1 MSFLKIE
8 NASREGAKTVTAFA
22 GVSGSGKTYSAILYA
37 YGLAKRRADKVGF
50 LDTENRRGRLYADIL
65 PGKAQ
70 FLIADMGAPFSPARY
85 AEAIKQFEAAG
96 VEVLVIDSVTHE
108 WEGIGGCDDIA
119 NDGVPPGKPGRWNK
133 AKREH
138 KKFMDT
144 MLQSSMHI
152 VVCVRARE
160 KTKID
165 KDSQGKTIFIP
176 QGIQPVQEKN
186 FMFEMTASL
195 MMDDQGARQDVLKCP
210 AALQPFLGRGTGYI
224 GIQDGESV
232 RAWIDGGTPVNK
244 ELERCRA
251 MLANTCEQ
259 GMKALEAAWK
269 SLTPQARE
277 ALKAELPALKAS
289 AAGYD
294 QQREIASR
302 ADESEMTEAATA
314 ALMRGKTND
323 QPPTTATT
331 TTDDA
336 PFTD

>member
-22 GVSGSGKTYSAILYA
+22 GVSGSGKTYSAILYG
-37 YGLAKRRADKVGF
+37 YGLAKRQAGKLGF

-70 FLIADMGAPFSPARY
+70 FLIADMAAPFSPSRY

-119 NDGVPPGKPGRWNK
+119 NDGVAPGKPGRWNK

-152 VVCVRARE
+152 IVCVRARE

-165 KDSQGKTIFIP
+165 RDASGKTVFIP
-176 QGIQPVQEKN
+176 LGIQPVQEKN

-195 MMDDQGARQDVLKCP
+195 MMDDQGSRQETMKCP
-210 AALQPFLGRGTGYI
+210 AALQSYLGRGKGYI
-224 GIQDGESV
+224 GIEDGEKV
-232 RAWIDGGTPVNK
+232 RAWIDGGTPVDK
-244 ELERCRA
+244 GLERIRA
-251 MLANTCEQ
+251 TLANTCEQ

-269 SLTPQARE
+269 ALTADQRK
-277 ALKAELPALKAS
+277 ALGAELPALKAS
-289 AAGYD
+289 ADAYD
-294 QQREIASR
+294 TQREIA
-302 ADESEMTEAATA
+302 DQGDMSEMTENATA
-314 ALMRGKTND
+314 ALMGDEKND
-323 QPPTTATT
+323 EPQPTAASS
-331 TTDDA
+331 DDGS
-336 PFTD
+336 PFE

>member
-8 NASREGAKTVTAFA
+8 SASREGAKTVTAFA
-22 GVSGSGKTYSAILYA
+22 GVSGSGKTYSAILFA
-37 YGLAKRRADKVGF
+37 FGLAKRRADKVGF

-70 FLIADMGAPFSPARY
+70 FKIADFAAPFSPQRY

-119 NDGVPPGKPGRWNK
+119 NEGVAPGKPGRWNK

-138 KKFMDT
+138 KKFMDV

-152 VVCVRARE
+152 IVCVRARE

-165 KDSQGKTIFIP
+165 RDAQGKTVFIP

-195 MMDDQGARQDVLKCP
+195 MMNAQGAHQDVMKCP
-210 AALQPFLGRGTGYI
+210 AALMPFLGRGKDYI
-224 GIQDGESV
+224 GIEDGERV

-244 ELERCRA
+244 DLERIRA
-251 MLANTCEQ
+251 TLANTCEG

-269 SLTPQARE
+269 ALTADQRK
-277 ALKAELPALKAS
+277 ALADELPVMKAS

-294 QQREIASR
+294 QQKEIAAASS
-302 ADESEMTEAATA
+302 DESEMTAAATA
-314 ALMRGKTND
+314 AL
-323 QPPTTATT
+323 TTPVTEPATAEGE
-331 TTDDA
+331 DDGN
-336 PFTD
+336 PFPE

>member
-8 NASREGAKTVTAFA
+8 TASREGAKTVTAFA
-22 GVSGSGKTYSAILYA
+22 GVSGSGKTFSAILYA
-37 YGLAKRRADKVGF
+37 YGLAKRNAAKVGF

-70 FLIADMGAPFSPARY
+70 FLIADMAAPFSPARY
-85 AEAIKQFEAAG
+85 SEAIKQFEAAG

-119 NDGVPPGKPGRWNK
+119 NEGVAPGKPGRWNK

-138 KKFMDT
+138 KKFMDVL
-144 MLQSSMHI
+144 LQSSMHI

-160 KTKID
+160 KTKIEN
-165 KDSQGKTIFIP
+165 QNGKAVFIP

-195 MMDDQGARQDVLKCP
+195 MMDDQGARQQVMKCP
-210 AALQPFLGRGTGYI
+210 AALQAYLGRGQGYI
-224 GIQDGESV
+224 TVEDGEQV

-269 SLTPQARE
+269 GITPQARQ
-277 ALKAELPALKAS
+277 ALAHELPALKAS
-289 AAGYD
+289 AQGYD
-294 QQREIASR
+294 EQRRIA
-302 ADESEMTEAATA
+302 AEPDTSEATEAATA
-314 ALMRGKTND
+314 ALM
-323 QPPTTATT
+323 QPTTATAAGGK
-331 TTDDA
+331 DDGN
-336 PFTD
+336 PFA

>member
-8 NASREGAKTVTAFA
+8 TASREGAKTVTAFA
-22 GVSGSGKTYSAILYA
+22 GVSGSGKTFSAILYA
-37 YGLAKRRADKVGF
+37 YGLAKRNASKVGF

-70 FLIADMGAPFSPARY
+70 SLIADMAAPFSPARY

-119 NDGVPPGKPGRWNK
+119 NEGVAPGKPGRWNK

-138 KKFMDT
+138 KRFMDVL
-144 MLQSSMHI
+144 LQSSMHI

-165 KDSQGKTIFIP
+165 RDAQGKTIFIP

-195 MMDDQGARQDVLKCP
+195 MMDEQGARQQVMKCP
-210 AALQPFLGRGTGYI
+210 AALQKFLGRGQGYI
-224 GIQDGESV
+224 TVEDGEAV

-244 ELERCRA
+244 ELERIRA
-251 MLANTCEQ
+251 TLANTCEQ

-269 SLTPQARE
+269 ALTGDQRK
-277 ALKAELPALKAS
+277 ALQHELPALKAS
-289 AAGYD
+289 ADGYD
-294 QQREIASR
+294 SQRQIAAEQS
-302 ADESEMTEAATA
+302 DTSEATEAARD
-314 ALMRGKTND
+314 ALMNP
-323 QPPTTATT
+323 QPPLSQVN
-331 TTDDA
+331 DDGN
-336 PFTD
+336 PFSS

>member
-37 YGLAKRRADKVGF
+37 FGLAKRNAGKVGF
-50 LDTENRRGRLYADIL
+50 LDTENRRGRLYSDIL

-85 AEAIKQFEAAG
+85 GEAIKQFEAAG
-96 VEVLVIDSVTHE
+96 VDVLVIDSVTHE

-119 NDGVPPGKPGRWNK
+119 NDGVAPGKPGRWNK

-138 KKFMDT
+138 KRFMDVL
-144 MLQSSMHI
+144 LQSSMHI

-165 KDSQGKTIFIP
+165 RDGQGKAIFVP

-186 FMFEMTASL
+186 FMFEMTSSL
-195 MMDDQGARQDVLKCP
+195 MMDECGQRQQVMKCP
-210 AALQPFLGRGTGYI
+210 AALIPHLGRGNNYI
-224 GIQDGESV
+224 GIEDGEAV
-232 RAWIDGGTPVNK
+232 RAWIDGGTPINK
-244 ELERCRA
+244 DLERCRA

-269 SLTPQARE
+269 SITPQARA
-277 ALKAELPALKAS
+277 ALAGDLATLKAS
-289 AAGYD
+289 ASGYD
-294 QQREIASR
+294 EQRQIASTTD
-302 ADESEMTEAATA
+302 ASEMTEATIKLLSDSA
-314 ALMRGKTND
+314 G
-323 QPPTTATT
+323 
-331 TTDDA
+331 DDA
-336 PFTD
+336 PFTE

>member
-1 MSFLKIE
+1 M
-8 NASREGAKTVTAFA
+8 TAFA

-70 FLIADMGAPFSPARY
+70 FLIADMAAPFSPARY

-119 NDGVPPGKPGRWNK
+119 NEGVPPGKPGRWNK

-138 KKFMDT
+138 KRFMDT

-165 KDSQGKTIFIP
+165 RDAQGKAIFIP

-195 MMDDQGARQDVLKCP
+195 MMDDQGSRQQVMKCP
-210 AALQPFLGRGTGYI
+210 AALQAYLGRGQGYI
-224 GIQDGESV
+224 TIEDGEAV

-244 ELERCRA
+244 DLERCRA

-259 GMKALEAAWK
+259 GMTALEKAWR
-269 SLTPQARE
+269 SITPQARQ
-277 ALKAELPALKAS
+277 ALQAELPALKAS
-289 AAGYD
+289 AAAYD
-294 QQREIASR
+294 QQREIA
-302 ADESEMTEAATA
+302 AAGDTSETTEAATA
-314 ALMRGKTND
+314 ALMGGGND
-323 QPPTTATT
+323 ATT
-331 TTDDA
+331 PTHDA
-336 PFTD
+336 DPFTN

>member
-1 MSFLKIE
+1 MSFLSIQP
-8 NASREGAKTVTAFA
+8 ASREGAKTVTAFA
-22 GVSGSGKTYSAILYA
+22 GVSGSGKTFSAILYA
-37 YGLAKRRADKVGF
+37 YGLAKRQAHKVGF

-70 FLIADMGAPFSPARY
+70 FQIADFAAPFSPARY
-85 AEAIKQFEAAG
+85 SEAIKQFEAAG

-119 NDGVPPGKPGRWNK
+119 NEGVAPGKPGRWNK

-165 KDSQGKTIFIP
+165 RDAQGKTIFIP

-195 MMDDQGARQDVLKCP
+195 MMDNQGARQDVMKCP
-210 AALQPFLGRGTGYI
+210 AALQPFLGRGTNYI
-224 GIQDGESV
+224 GIEDGEAV

-244 ELERCRA
+244 ELERIRA
-251 MLANTCEQ
+251 TLANTCEQ

-269 SLTPQARE
+269 ALTADQRK
-277 ALKAELPALKAS
+277 ALQSELPALKAS
-289 AAGYD
+289 ALAYD
-294 QQREIASR
+294 SQRQI
-302 ADESEMTEAATA
+302 ADEQHDTSEATEAATA
-314 ALMRGKTND
+314 ALMTT
-323 QPPTTATT
+323 QPPPTADKG
-331 TTDDA
+331 DDDGN
-336 PFTD
+336 PFA

>member
-1 MSFLKIE
+1 MSFLSIQP
-8 NASREGAKTVTAFA
+8 ASREGAKTVTAFA
-22 GVSGSGKTYSAILYA
+22 GVSGSGKTFSAILFA
-37 YGLAKRRADKVGF
+37 YGLAKRQAHKVGF

-70 FLIADMGAPFSPARY
+70 FQIADFAAPFSPARY

-119 NDGVPPGKPGRWNK
+119 NDGVAPGKPGRWNK

-165 KDSQGKTIFIP
+165 RDAQGKTIFIP

-195 MMDDQGARQDVLKCP
+195 MMDNQGARQDVMKCP
-210 AALQPFLGRGTGYI
+210 AALQAYLGRGNNYI
-224 GIQDGESV
+224 TVEDGEAV

-269 SLTPQARE
+269 SITPQARQ
-277 ALKAELPALKAS
+277 ALQNELPALKAS
-289 AAGYD
+289 AGAYD
-294 QQREIASR
+294 GQRQIASEQQ
-302 ADESEMTEAATA
+302 DTSEATEAATA
-314 ALMRGKTND
+314 ALM
-323 QPPTTATT
+323 QPTPTAPTREE
-331 TTDDA
+331 DDGN
-336 PFTD
+336 PFAD

>member
-8 NASREGAKTVTAFA
+8 TASREGAKTVTAFA

-37 YGLAKRRADKVGF
+37 YGLAKCNASKVGF
-50 LDTENRRGRLYADIL
+50 LDTENRRGRLYSDIL
-65 PGKAQ
+65 PNKAQ

-96 VEVLVIDSVTHE
+96 VDVLVIDSVTHE

-119 NDGVPPGKPGRWNK
+119 NDGVAPGKPGRWNK

-138 KKFMDT
+138 KRFMDVL
-144 MLQSSMHI
+144 LQSSMHI

-165 KDSQGKTIFIP
+165 RDGQGKTVFIP

-195 MMDDQGARQDVLKCP
+195 MMDQCGQSQQVMKCP
-210 AALQPFLGRGTGYI
+210 AALMPHLGRGNNYI
-224 GIQDGESV
+224 GVQDGEAV

-244 ELERCRA
+244 DLERCRA

-269 SLTPQARE
+269 AITPQARQ
-277 ALKAELPALKAS
+277 ALGSELPALKAS

-294 QQREIASR
+294 KQREIAS
-302 ADESEMTEAATA
+302 AGDASEMTEVATA
-314 ALMRGKTND
+314 ALTQ
-323 QPPTTATT
+323 QPKNQEDH
-331 TTDDA
+331 DDSS

>member
-8 NASREGAKTVTAFA
+8 AASREGAKTVTAFA

-70 FLIADMGAPFSPARY
+70 FLIADMAAPFSPARY

-119 NDGVPPGKPGRWNK
+119 NDGVAPGKPGRWNK

-160 KTKID
+160 KTKLD
-165 KDSQGKTIFIP
+165 RDAQGKTIFIP

-195 MMDDQGARQDVLKCP
+195 MMDDQGARQDVMKCP
-210 AALQPFLGRGTGYI
+210 AALQPFLGRGKGYI
-224 GIQDGESV
+224 GVEDGEKV
-232 RAWIDGGTPVNK
+232 RAWIDGGTPINK
-244 ELERCRA
+244 DLERIRA
-251 MLANTCEQ
+251 TLANTCEG
-259 GMKALEAAWK
+259 GMAALEKAWKALTADQRK
-269 SLTPQARE
+269 
-277 ALKAELPALKAS
+277 ALQHELPALKAS
-289 AAGYD
+289 AEGYD
-294 QQREIASR
+294 RQREIADQGDTS
-302 ADESEMTEAATA
+302 DMTEKATA
-314 ALMRGKTND
+314 ALMGEVHE
-323 QPPTTATT
+323 QPTAT
-331 TTDDA
+331 DDDDSS
-336 PFTD
+336 PFTN

>member
-8 NASREGAKTVTAFA
+8 KASREGAKTVTAFA

-85 AEAIKQFEAAG
+85 SEAIKQFEAAG

-119 NDGVPPGKPGRWNK
+119 NDGVAPGKPGRWNK

-165 KDSQGKTIFIP
+165 KDAQGKTIFIP

-186 FMFEMTASL
+186 FMFEMTGSL
-195 MMDDQGARQDVLKCP
+195 MMDEQGKRQDVMKCP
-210 AALQPFLGRGTGYI
+210 AALQGFLGRGQGYI
-224 GIQDGESV
+224 GIEDGEAV

-244 ELERCRA
+244 DLERCRA

-269 SLTPQARE
+269 GITPQARQ
-277 ALKAELPALKAS
+277 ALKDELPALKAS
-289 AAGYD
+289 AEGYD
-294 QQREIASR
+294 RQRQIA
-302 ADESEMTEAATA
+302 AETTDTSEATEAATA
-314 ALMRGKTND
+314 ALMTS
-323 QPPTTATT
+323 TT
-331 TTDDA
+331 TTNAEEGGEDDGS
-336 PFTD
+336 PFAE

>member
-37 YGLAKRRADKVGF
+37 FGLAKRNAGKVGF
-50 LDTENRRGRLYADIL
+50 LDTENRRGRLYSDIL

-85 AEAIKQFEAAG
+85 GEAIKQFEAAG
-96 VEVLVIDSVTHE
+96 VDVLVIDSVTHE

-119 NDGVPPGKPGRWNK
+119 NDGIAPGKPGRWNK

-138 KKFMDT
+138 KRFMDVL
-144 MLQSSMHI
+144 LQSSMHI

-165 KDSQGKTIFIP
+165 RDSQGKAIFVP

-195 MMDDQGARQDVLKCP
+195 MMDQCGKHQDVMKCP
-210 AALQPFLGRGTGYI
+210 AALLLHLGRGNNYI
-224 GIQDGESV
+224 EIEDGEAV
-232 RAWIDGGTPVNK
+232 RAWIDGGKPINK
-244 ELERCRA
+244 DLERCRA

-269 SLTPQARE
+269 SITPQARA
-277 ALKAELPALKAS
+277 ALADDLAVLKAS
-289 AAGYD
+289 ASGYD
-294 QQREIASR
+294 EQRQIASTSD
-302 ADESEMTEAATA
+302 ASEMTEATIK
-314 ALMRGKTND
+314 LLSD
-323 QPPTTATT
+323 PVE
-331 TTDDA
+331 DDA
-336 PFTD
+336 PFTE

>member
-1 MSFLKIE
+1 MSFLSIQP
-8 NASREGAKTVTAFA
+8 ASREGAKTVTAFA
-22 GVSGSGKTYSAILYA
+22 GVSGSGKTFSAILYA
-37 YGLAKRRADKVGF
+37 YGLAKRQAHKVGF

-70 FLIADMGAPFSPARY
+70 FQIADFAAPFSPARY
-85 AEAIKQFEAAG
+85 SEAIKQFEAAG

-119 NDGVPPGKPGRWNK
+119 NEGVTPGKPGRWNK

-160 KTKID
+160 KTKIE
-165 KDSQGKTIFIP
+165 QQNGKAVFIP

-195 MMDDQGARQDVLKCP
+195 MMDHQGARQDVMKCP
-210 AALQPFLGRGTGYI
+210 AALQPYLGRGNNYI
-224 GIQDGESV
+224 TIEDGEAV

-244 ELERCRA
+244 ELERIRA
-251 MLANTCEQ
+251 TLANTCEQ

-269 SLTPQARE
+269 ALTADQRK
-277 ALKAELPALKAS
+277 ALQSELPALKAS
-289 AAGYD
+289 AEGYD
-294 QQREIASR
+294 RQRQI
-302 ADESEMTEAATA
+302 ADEKHDTSEATEAATA
-314 ALMRGKTND
+314 ALMT
-323 QPPTTATT
+323 PTTATAKGE
-331 TTDDA
+331 DDGN
-336 PFTD
+336 PFAD

>member
-8 NASREGAKTVTAFA
+8 TASREGAKTVTAFA

-37 YGLAKRRADKVGF
+37 YGLAKCNAAKVGF
-50 LDTENRRGRLYADIL
+50 LDTENRRGRLYSDIL
-65 PGKAQ
+65 PNKAQ
-70 FLIADMGAPFSPARY
+70 FLIADMGAPFSPTRY

-96 VEVLVIDSVTHE
+96 VDVLVIDSVTHE

-119 NDGVPPGKPGRWNK
+119 NEGVAPGKPGRWNK

-138 KKFMDT
+138 KRFMDVL
-144 MLQSSMHI
+144 LQSSMHI

-165 KDSQGKTIFIP
+165 RDGQGKTVFIP

-195 MMDDQGARQDVLKCP
+195 MMDQCGASQQVMKCP
-210 AALQPFLGRGTGYI
+210 AALMPHLGRGNNYI
-224 GIQDGESV
+224 GVQDGAAV

-244 ELERCRA
+244 DLERIRA
-251 MLANTCEQ
+251 TLANTCEQ
-259 GMKALEAAWK
+259 GMDALGAAWK
-269 SLTPQARE
+269 ALTPDQRK
-277 ALKAELPALKAS
+277 ALADELPALKAS

-294 QQREIASR
+294 NQRDIAS
-302 ADESEMTEAATA
+302 AGDASEMTEAATA
-314 ALMRGKTND
+314 ALTAPT
-323 QPPTTATT
+323 QQQPTTQEDQDDGSPFAT
-331 TTDDA
+331 
-336 PFTD
+336 

>member
-8 NASREGAKTVTAFA
+8 TASRDGAKTVTAFA

-70 FLIADMGAPFSPARY
+70 FLIADMAAPFSPARY
-85 AEAIKQFEAAG
+85 AEAIKQFESAG

-119 NDGVPPGKPGRWNK
+119 NDGVAPGKPGRWNK

-152 VVCVRARE
+152 IVCVRARE

-165 KDSQGKTIFIP
+165 RDAQGKTVFIP

-195 MMDDQGARQDVLKCP
+195 MMDDQGSRQQVMKCP
-210 AALQPFLGRGTGYI
+210 AALQSFLGRGTGYI
-224 GIQDGESV
+224 GVQDGEAV
-232 RAWIDGGTPVNK
+232 RSWIDGGTPVNK
-244 ELERCRA
+244 DLERCRA

-259 GMKALEAAWK
+259 GMKALESAWK
-269 SLTPQARE
+269 ALTADQRK
-277 ALKAELPALKAS
+277 ALAAELPALKAS
-289 AAGYD
+289 AEGYD
-294 QQREIASR
+294 RQREIA
-302 ADESEMTEAATA
+302 DQGDTSEMTENATA
-314 ALMRGKTND
+314 ALMGEVHDEPK
-323 QPPTTATT
+323 QPTAATS
-331 TTDDA
+331 DDA